1 MRHTM
6 KKLFI
11 IIGLALVAIFGGYVA
26 LGTATAAA
34 RPLKL
39 VIKGTEGQKFTGFY
53 VADGITNSVSA
64 VAPTTLDFEA
74 RNVNFEFRREG
85 GVGEFRVELYVNDH
99 SLSFRG
105 FLSQHKPPAP
115 QCNGPAA
122 VRSSNEKMRKCKT
135 F

>member
-1 MRHTM
+1 M

-85 GVGEFRVELYVNDH
+85 GVGEFRVELYVNDQCRT
-99 SLSFRG
+99 STISDKQKCVRG
-105 FLSQHKPPAP
+105 VLKYTKYSESYSAEGF
-115 QCNGPAA
+115 
-122 VRSSNEKMRKCKT
+122 
-135 F
+135 